1 MSATKT
7 MVTEVLTIQLVEEA
21 PDTDAKNPHSTTS
34 SCGGMTHR
42 AKSWGE
48 IKNFSFIWNSALFSH
63 QNLLVAF
70 LCSGLRMERTS
81 NLNDRLQ
88 NITWHLINNADRHLS
103 LWARL
108 RILTVVSSRSP
119 VSPSNKN
126 VTIWEEMMG
135 RNLDWASCPIKAI
148 PSTET
153 TGTIRPNPQGWPC
166 LQDDWIIQSY
176 QITKT
181 FFLSPTLNAPSINL

>member
-1 MSATKT
+1 MLQRQWSLKS
-7 MVTEVLTIQLVEEA
+7 LLHFTISRGSSW
-21 PDTDAKNPHSTTS
+21 DAKNPHSATS
-34 SCGGMTHR
+34 SCGGMPHR

-88 NITWHLINNADRHLS
+88 NITWHLINNANWHLS

-126 VTIWEEMMG
+126 D
-135 RNLDWASCPIKAI
+135 NLRGSDGKEPWLSQLSNQGHPQHWDHWDHKA
-148 PSTET
+148 
-153 TGTIRPNPQGWPC
+153 
-166 LQDDWIIQSY
+166 
-176 QITKT
+176 
-181 FFLSPTLNAPSINL
+181 